1 MQNNR
6 CMSSPGLRE
15 RKKQK
20 TRWAIQEHAMRLF
33 AQQGYDETTVEQ
45 IAAAAEVSPST
56 FFRYFKSKE
65 DLVIQDRYDE
75 VIFEAIKTAPAE
87 LSPLQAI
94 RHAFRSSLGAV
105 NPDEVRDGILRAKL
119 AVNHPVIRAKSLQ
132 SMLSTSGAMA
142 DALAERLG
150 RPADDRRVRALTGA
164 CVGALLEVMLMH
176 LSDASLTRDS
186 FLEYIDES
194 LDVIENGI

>member
-1 MQNNR
+1 
-6 CMSSPGLRE
+6 MSSPGLRE

-65 DLVIQDRYDE
+65 DLVIQDRYDDA
-75 VIFEAIKTAPAE
+75 IFEAIRSAPAE
-87 LSPLQAI
+87 LAPLPAI
-94 RHAFRSSLGAV
+94 RHAFRSTLGSI
-105 NPDEVRDGILRAKL
+105 NPDEVRDGIMRAKL
-119 AVNHPVIRAKSLQ
+119 AMGHPVIRAKSLQ
-132 SMLSTSGAMA
+132 SMVATSSAMA

-150 RPADDRRVRALTGA
+150 RPADDTRIRALTGA
-164 CVGALLEVMLMH
+164 CVGSMMEVMLNH
-176 LSDASLTRDS
+176 LSDASLTRET
-186 FLEYIDES
+186 FLAYIDES
-194 LDVIENGI
+194 FDVIENGI